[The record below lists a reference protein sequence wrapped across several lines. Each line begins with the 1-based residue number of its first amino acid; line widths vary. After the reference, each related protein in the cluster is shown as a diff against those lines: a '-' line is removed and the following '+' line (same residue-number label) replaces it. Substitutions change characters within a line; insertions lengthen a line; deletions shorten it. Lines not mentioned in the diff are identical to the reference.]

1 MWNLDEK
8 KLQEML
14 DGFLN
19 FQEVWTLEKVKNMTL
34 EEYTNIKKDNPNRDD
49 FTFWI
54 ESKLDNLGSIWGGS
68 AFKFGIYRRNDES
81 QKESSS
87 GRLYSQNYAWIAKY
101 GNNENEAFNN
111 IKEKII
117 QIIQASQDNNLKT
130 IEKIDFGDAIKWK
143 IAFHY
148 QDVKNIKIVNIF
160 SKNVLDLISL
170 NEFKE
175 KLKIYQ
181 IHKKLLENKNLSLV
195 KMIENIAIPLWN
207 KYGMDS
213 QNYIDKMK
221 NLFSEY
227 LNKKKLDKN
236 TINKY
241 IQVIENISKEFLK
254 ENLYSCD
261 LFSFDQNINKL
272 NKNEEFKLKN
282 SNGHNMYSSA
292 LNYYKAFLID
302 YYEQDIFITERVQS
316 EESNMK
322 IIPLNQ
328 ILYGSPGTG
337 KTYHTIDKALEI
349 ISKEEKIQIPS
360 EDDRINR
367 KKIFDEYVK
376 NGQIVFTTFHQSYGY
391 EEFVEGIKPMMNNEA
406 NSQEIQYEIKDGI
419 FKDICNRALENYE
432 NSNLNTEELREKIKL
447 REKVEKFL
455 NRLLETNEPI
465 SKTKGGNFFINSFNN
480 NTIEIYSEDVERF
493 DGIFKLSL
501 STFITL
507 LKSNI
512 EFNSAVEMFK
522 KVFDR
527 DYADRTHTYYFNLVN
542 KFKEYEKQAVLKTE
556 DNKISSNSLNSY
568 IIIID
573 EINRGNV
580 SKIFGELITLIEPSK
595 RIGESEELKVTLP
608 YSGEKFGV
616 PKNVYIIGTMNTA
629 DRSITS
635 LDAALRRR
643 FEFVEMMP
651 DPDLLKN
658 VFICKDVEN
667 PNKDEDYLGDDAKT
681 EGFAEILQNI
691 LISIN
696 KRIEFLLDREKTIG
710 HAFFMSEAVKFNKDN
725 WCKSDEYE
733 EDWYV
738 LSISKLKSIFQNK
751 IIPLL
756 QEYFYNDYALISAV
770 LNDNGMIEKCE
781 KDDKYLQK
789 IKNLDNVDSEKIIYN
804 IASFDNKIW
813 NDIKTYQA
821 IYNDG
826 ENQSKNDKQ

>member
-1 MWNLDEK
+1 NAYNSDKLSSKDEIVNFDFLK
-8 KLQEML
+8 NYGFCVKLSYGKGTISKIPWIIFIRTDTQEY
-14 DGFLN
+14 
-19 FQEVWTLEKVKNMTL
+19 KAS
-34 EEYTNIKKDNPNRDD
+34 Y
-49 FTFWI
+49 
-54 ESKLDNLGSIWGGS
+54 
-68 AFKFGIYRRNDES
+68 GIYVYCGIKRENGEIIVCIGESEDKTINYLAKNKVDDYNTQFNKKTYDYKNLNNDIDLIIDKIIENMQWFAKLPLNEIQDRNDLS
-81 QKESSS
+81 KSNNKEIRNDGSEMS
-87 GRLYSQNYAWIAKY
+87 N
-101 GNNENEAFNN
+101 
-111 IKEKII
+111 
-117 QIIQASQDNNLKT
+117 
-130 IEKIDFGDAIKWK
+130 
-143 IAFHY
+143 
-148 QDVKNIKIVNIF
+148 
-160 SKNVLDLISL
+160 
-170 NEFKE
+170 
-175 KLKIYQ
+175 
-181 IHKKLLENKNLSLV
+181 KKENKNLSL
-195 KMIENIAIPLWN
+195 
-207 KYGMDS
+207 
-213 QNYIDKMK
+213 
-221 NLFSEY
+221 
-227 LNKKKLDKN
+227 
-236 TINKY
+236 
-241 IQVIENISKEFLK
+241 
-254 ENLYSCD
+254 
-261 LFSFDQNINKL
+261 
-272 NKNEEFKLKN
+272 
-282 SNGHNMYSSA
+282 
-292 LNYYKAFLID
+292 
-302 YYEQDIFITERVQS
+302 
-316 EESNMK
+316 
-322 IIPLNQ
+322 NQ
-328 ILYGSPGTG
+328 ILYGPPGTG

-349 ISKEEKIQIPS
+349 LGENLESRDRDEK
-360 EDDRINR
+360 
-367 KKIFDEYVK
+367 KAKFDEYVK
-376 NGQIVFTTFHQSYGY
+376 DGQIVFTTFHQSYGY

-635 LDAALRRR
+635 LDTALRRR

>member
-19 FQEVWTLEKVKNMTL
+19 FQKVWTLEKVKNMTL

-117 QIIQASQDNNLKT
+117 QIIQASQDNNLKA

-292 LNYYKAFLID
+292 LNYYRAFLID

-349 ISKEEKIQIPS
+349 LGENLENR
-360 EDDRINR
+360 DD
-367 KKIFDEYVK
+367 KKAKFDEYVK

-391 EEFVEGIKPMMNNEA
+391 EEFVEGIKPIIDNDE
-406 NSQEIQYEIKDGI
+406 NSQEVKYDVKDGI
-419 FKDICNRALENYE
+419 FKELCDKSLKNYILSMQNENEIDLDKLIFEFANYINQDFLNKGNEFPLENKVSIKKILLNFKDEYRSFSLGGSIKSPQSLTIDIIKRDYLNFKNKKILSFKDIKPKYDSQSDYHGNAIYYFMFYNKLKEFE
-432 NSNLNTEELREKIKL
+432 NIQNEKFKIK
-447 REKVEKFL
+447 K
-455 NRLLETNEPI
+455 
-465 SKTKGGNFFINSFNN
+465 
-480 NTIEIYSEDVERF
+480 EI
-493 DGIFKLSL
+493 
-501 STFITL
+501 
-507 LKSNI
+507 LK
-512 EFNSAVEMFK
+512 
-522 KVFDR
+522 
-527 DYADRTHTYYFNLVN
+527 
-542 KFKEYEKQAVLKTE
+542 
-556 DNKISSNSLNSY
+556 SY

-595 RIGESEELKVTLP
+595 RIGEKEELKVTLP
-608 YSGEKFGV
+608 YSGKEFGV

-635 LDAALRRR
+635 LDTALRRR
-643 FEFVEMMP
+643 FEFIEMMP
-651 DPDLLKN
+651 DVSKLSMDCEGINLQELLK
-658 VFICKDVEN
+658 
-667 PNKDEDYLGDDAKT
+667 A
-681 EGFAEILQNI
+681 
-691 LISIN
+691 IN
-696 KRIEFLLDREKTIG
+696 TRIEYLLDREKTIG
-710 HAFFMSEAVKFNKDN
+710 HAFFISVENL
-725 WCKSDEYE
+725 
-733 EDWYV
+733 ED
-738 LSISKLKSIFQNK
+738 LKKVFKNK

-781 KDDKYLQK
+781 KNDKYLQK

>member
-1 MWNLDEK
+1 MSASCINSHY
-8 KLQEML
+8 
-14 DGFLN
+14 
-19 FQEVWTLEKVKNMTL
+19 LEFVKYVNAYK
-34 EEYTNIKKDNPNRDD
+34 EYTSKDMVKYLKTRGGDKEFKVEIKNQKIEVIASVDNIIRTYSLERFLRYSVLGK
-49 FTFWI
+49 I
-54 ESKLDNLGSIWGGS
+54 EEDSSYAKPLFEDILNNSNLSIIKLS
-68 AFKFGIYRRNDES
+68 
-81 QKESSS
+81 
-87 GRLYSQNYAWIAKY
+87 
-101 GNNENEAFNN
+101 ENEKIYKEQHFEN
-111 IKEKII
+111 EKIL
-117 QIIQASQDNNLKT
+117 S
-130 IEKIDFGDAIKWK
+130 
-143 IAFHY
+143 
-148 QDVKNIKIVNIF
+148 
-160 SKNVLDLISL
+160 
-170 NEFKE
+170 
-175 KLKIYQ
+175 
-181 IHKKLLENKNLSLV
+181 ENQNLS
-195 KMIENIAIPLWN
+195 
-207 KYGMDS
+207 
-213 QNYIDKMK
+213 
-221 NLFSEY
+221 
-227 LNKKKLDKN
+227 
-236 TINKY
+236 
-241 IQVIENISKEFLK
+241 
-254 ENLYSCD
+254 
-261 LFSFDQNINKL
+261 
-272 NKNEEFKLKN
+272 
-282 SNGHNMYSSA
+282 
-292 LNYYKAFLID
+292 
-302 YYEQDIFITERVQS
+302 
-316 EESNMK
+316 
-322 IIPLNQ
+322 LNQ
-328 ILYGSPGTG
+328 ILYGPPGTG

-349 ISKEEKIQIPS
+349 LGENLESRDEK
-360 EDDRINR
+360 
-367 KKIFDEYVK
+367 KAKFDEYVK

-432 NSNLNTEELREKIKL
+432 NSNLSTEELREKIKL

-608 YSGEKFGV
+608 YSGKKFGV
-616 PKNVYIIGTMNTA
+616 PKNVYILGTMNTA

-635 LDAALRRR
+635 LDTALRRR

-725 WCKSDEYE
+725 WCKPDEYE

>member
-1 MWNLDEK
+1 LSSKDEIVNFDFLK
-8 KLQEML
+8 NYGFCVKLSYGKGTISKIPWIIFIRTDTQEY
-14 DGFLN
+14 
-19 FQEVWTLEKVKNMTL
+19 KAS
-34 EEYTNIKKDNPNRDD
+34 Y
-49 FTFWI
+49 
-54 ESKLDNLGSIWGGS
+54 
-68 AFKFGIYRRNDES
+68 GIYVYCGIKRENGEIIVCIGESEDKTINYLAKNKVDDYNTQFNKKTYDYKNLNNDIDLIIDKIIENMQWFAKLPLNEIQDRNDLS
-81 QKESSS
+81 KSNNKEIRNDGSEMS
-87 GRLYSQNYAWIAKY
+87 N
-101 GNNENEAFNN
+101 
-111 IKEKII
+111 
-117 QIIQASQDNNLKT
+117 
-130 IEKIDFGDAIKWK
+130 
-143 IAFHY
+143 
-148 QDVKNIKIVNIF
+148 
-160 SKNVLDLISL
+160 
-170 NEFKE
+170 
-175 KLKIYQ
+175 
-181 IHKKLLENKNLSLV
+181 KKENKNLSL
-195 KMIENIAIPLWN
+195 
-207 KYGMDS
+207 
-213 QNYIDKMK
+213 
-221 NLFSEY
+221 
-227 LNKKKLDKN
+227 
-236 TINKY
+236 
-241 IQVIENISKEFLK
+241 
-254 ENLYSCD
+254 
-261 LFSFDQNINKL
+261 
-272 NKNEEFKLKN
+272 
-282 SNGHNMYSSA
+282 
-292 LNYYKAFLID
+292 
-302 YYEQDIFITERVQS
+302 
-316 EESNMK
+316 
-322 IIPLNQ
+322 NQ
-328 ILYGSPGTG
+328 ILYGPPGTG

-349 ISKEEKIQIPS
+349 LGENLESRDRDEK
-360 EDDRINR
+360 
-367 KKIFDEYVK
+367 KAKFDEYVK
-376 NGQIVFTTFHQSYGY
+376 DGQIVFTTFHQSYGY

-608 YSGEKFGV
+608 YSGKKFGV
-616 PKNVYIIGTMNTA
+616 PKNVYILGTMNTA

-635 LDAALRRR
+635 LDTALRRR

-725 WCKSDEYE
+725 WCKPDKYE

>member
-1 MWNLDEK
+1 MWNLDKK
-8 KLQEML
+8 KLQEMH

-292 LNYYKAFLID
+292 LNYYRAFLID

-391 EEFVEGIKPMMNNEA
+391 EEFVEGIKPIIDNDE
-406 NSQEIQYEIKDGI
+406 NSQEVKYDVKDGI
-419 FKDICNRALENYE
+419 FKELCEKALENRD
-432 NSNLNTEELREKIKL
+432 SIKNFNFYIDKL
-447 REKVEKFL
+447 KEKVKIDDNNPEKYFEL
-455 NRLLETNEPI
+455 PNTKYSIQYRNGKTFRI
-465 SKTKGGNFFINSFNN
+465 KFDDMSKNHKDYPVSIDNIEKLYKTSNID
-480 NTIEIYSEDVERF
+480 EIY
-493 DGIFKLSL
+493 
-501 STFITL
+501 
-507 LKSNI
+507 
-512 EFNSAVEMFK
+512 NSAYVRAILNYLKLQGLEDYK
-522 KVFDR
+522 EKDEKV
-527 DYADRTHTYYFNLVN
+527 NLP
-542 KFKEYEKQAVLKTE
+542 
-556 DNKISSNSLNSY
+556 Y

-595 RIGESEELKVTLP
+595 RIGEKEELKVKLP
-608 YSGEKFGV
+608 YSGEEFGV
-616 PKNVYIIGTMNTA
+616 PKNVYIIGTMNTV

-635 LDAALRRR
+635 LDTALRRR
-643 FEFVEMMP
+643 FEFIEMMP
-651 DPDLLKN
+651 DVSKLSMDCEGINLQELLK
-658 VFICKDVEN
+658 
-667 PNKDEDYLGDDAKT
+667 A
-681 EGFAEILQNI
+681 
-691 LISIN
+691 IN
-696 KRIEFLLDREKTIG
+696 TRIEYLLDREKTIG
-710 HAFFMSEAVKFNKDN
+710 HAFFIGVENLND
-725 WCKSDEYE
+725 
-733 EDWYV
+733 
-738 LSISKLKSIFQNK
+738 LKKVFKNK

-756 QEYFYNDYALISAV
+756 QEYFYNDYALIDAV
-770 LNDNGMIEKCE
+770 LNKNGMLEISVENKDYLKNMTEFIESDKVVYKFSDSNNWS
-781 KDDKYLQK
+781 KDTFIK
-789 IKNLDNVDSEKIIYN
+789 IYE
-804 IASFDNKIW
+804 
-813 NDIKTYQA
+813 
-821 IYNDG
+821 
-826 ENQSKNDKQ
+826 

>member
-328 ILYGSPGTG
+328 ILYGPPGTG

-349 ISKEEKIQIPS
+349 LGENLESRDEK
-360 EDDRINR
+360 
-367 KKIFDEYVK
+367 KAKFDEYVRK
-376 NGQIVFTTFHQSYGY
+376 GQIVFTTFHQSYGY
-391 EEFVEGIKPMMNNEA
+391 EEFVEGIKPIIDNDE
-406 NSQEIQYEIKDGI
+406 NSQEVKYDVKDGI
-419 FKDICNRALENYE
+419 FKELCDKSLKNYILSMQNENEIDLDKLIFEFANYINQDFLNKGNEFPLENKVSIKKILLNFKDEYRSFSLGGSIKSPQSLTIDIIKRDYLNFKNKKILSFKDIKPKYDSQSDYHGNAIYYFMFYNKLKEFE
-432 NSNLNTEELREKIKL
+432 NIQNEKFKIK
-447 REKVEKFL
+447 K
-455 NRLLETNEPI
+455 
-465 SKTKGGNFFINSFNN
+465 
-480 NTIEIYSEDVERF
+480 EI
-493 DGIFKLSL
+493 
-501 STFITL
+501 
-507 LKSNI
+507 LK
-512 EFNSAVEMFK
+512 
-522 KVFDR
+522 
-527 DYADRTHTYYFNLVN
+527 
-542 KFKEYEKQAVLKTE
+542 
-556 DNKISSNSLNSY
+556 SY

-595 RIGESEELKVTLP
+595 RIGEKEELKVTLP
-608 YSGEKFGV
+608 YSGKEFGV

-635 LDAALRRR
+635 LDTALRRR
-643 FEFVEMMP
+643 FEFIEMMP
-651 DPDLLKN
+651 DVSKLSIDCEGINLQELLK
-658 VFICKDVEN
+658 
-667 PNKDEDYLGDDAKT
+667 A
-681 EGFAEILQNI
+681 
-691 LISIN
+691 IN
-696 KRIEFLLDREKTIG
+696 TRIEYLLDREKTIG
-710 HAFFMSEAVKFNKDN
+710 HAFF
-725 WCKSDEYE
+725 
-733 EDWYV
+733 
-738 LSISKLKSIFQNK
+738 ISVENLESLKKVFKNR

-756 QEYFYNDYALISAV
+756 QEYFYNDYALIDAV
-770 LNDNGMIEKCE
+770 LNKNGMLEISVENKDYLKNMTEFIESDKIVYKFSDSNNWN
-781 KDDKYLQK
+781 KDTFIK
-789 IKNLDNVDSEKIIYN
+789 IYK
-804 IASFDNKIW
+804 
-813 NDIKTYQA
+813 
-821 IYNDG
+821 
-826 ENQSKNDKQ
+826 

>member
-1 MWNLDEK
+1 HACINSHY
-8 KLQEML
+8 
-14 DGFLN
+14 
-19 FQEVWTLEKVKNMTL
+19 LEFVKYVNAYK
-34 EEYTNIKKDNPNRDD
+34 EYTSKDMVKYLKTRGGDKEFKVEIKNQKIEVIASVDNIIRTYSLERFLRYSVLGK
-49 FTFWI
+49 I
-54 ESKLDNLGSIWGGS
+54 EEDSSYAKPLFEDILNNSNLSIIKLS
-68 AFKFGIYRRNDES
+68 
-81 QKESSS
+81 
-87 GRLYSQNYAWIAKY
+87 
-101 GNNENEAFNN
+101 ENEKIYKEQHFEN
-111 IKEKII
+111 EKIL
-117 QIIQASQDNNLKT
+117 S
-130 IEKIDFGDAIKWK
+130 
-143 IAFHY
+143 
-148 QDVKNIKIVNIF
+148 
-160 SKNVLDLISL
+160 
-170 NEFKE
+170 
-175 KLKIYQ
+175 
-181 IHKKLLENKNLSLV
+181 ENQNLS
-195 KMIENIAIPLWN
+195 
-207 KYGMDS
+207 
-213 QNYIDKMK
+213 
-221 NLFSEY
+221 
-227 LNKKKLDKN
+227 
-236 TINKY
+236 
-241 IQVIENISKEFLK
+241 
-254 ENLYSCD
+254 
-261 LFSFDQNINKL
+261 
-272 NKNEEFKLKN
+272 
-282 SNGHNMYSSA
+282 
-292 LNYYKAFLID
+292 
-302 YYEQDIFITERVQS
+302 
-316 EESNMK
+316 
-322 IIPLNQ
+322 LNQ
-328 ILYGSPGTG
+328 ILYGPPGTG

-349 ISKEEKIQIPS
+349 LGENLESRDEK
-360 EDDRINR
+360 
-367 KKIFDEYVK
+367 KAKFDEYVK

-608 YSGEKFGV
+608 YSGKKFGV
-616 PKNVYIIGTMNTA
+616 PKNVYILGTMNTA

-635 LDAALRRR
+635 LDTALRRR

-725 WCKSDEYE
+725 WCKPDKYE

>member
-1 MWNLDEK
+1 
-8 KLQEML
+8 ML

-391 EEFVEGIKPMMNNEA
+391 EEFVEGIKPIIDNDE
-406 NSQEIQYEIKDGI
+406 NSQEVKYDVKDGI
-419 FKDICNRALENYE
+419 FKELCDKSLKNYILSMQNENEIDLDKLIFEFANYINQDFLNKGNEFPLENKVSIKKILLNSKDEYRSFLLGGSIKSPQRLTIDIIKRDYLNFKNKKILSFKDIKPKYDSQSDYHGNAIYYFMFYNKLKEFE
-432 NSNLNTEELREKIKL
+432 NIQNEKFKIK
-447 REKVEKFL
+447 K
-455 NRLLETNEPI
+455 
-465 SKTKGGNFFINSFNN
+465 
-480 NTIEIYSEDVERF
+480 EI
-493 DGIFKLSL
+493 
-501 STFITL
+501 
-507 LKSNI
+507 LK
-512 EFNSAVEMFK
+512 
-522 KVFDR
+522 
-527 DYADRTHTYYFNLVN
+527 
-542 KFKEYEKQAVLKTE
+542 
-556 DNKISSNSLNSY
+556 SY

-580 SKIFGELITLIEPSK
+580 SKIFGELITLIEASK
-595 RIGESEELKVTLP
+595 RIGEKEELKVTLP
-608 YSGEKFGV
+608 YSGKEFGV

-635 LDAALRRR
+635 LDTALRRR
-643 FEFVEMMP
+643 FEFIEMMP
-651 DPDLLKN
+651 DVSKLSMDCEGINLQELLK
-658 VFICKDVEN
+658 
-667 PNKDEDYLGDDAKT
+667 A
-681 EGFAEILQNI
+681 
-691 LISIN
+691 IN
-696 KRIEFLLDREKTIG
+696 TRIEYLLDREKTIG
-710 HAFFMSEAVKFNKDN
+710 HAFFISVENL
-725 WCKSDEYE
+725 
-733 EDWYV
+733 ED
-738 LSISKLKSIFQNK
+738 LKKVFKNK

-756 QEYFYNDYALISAV
+756 QEYFYNDYALIDAV
-770 LNDNGMIEKCE
+770 LNKNGMLEISVENKDYLKNMTEFIESDKIVYKFSDSNNWS
-781 KDDKYLQK
+781 KDTFIK
-789 IKNLDNVDSEKIIYN
+789 IYE
-804 IASFDNKIW
+804 
-813 NDIKTYQA
+813 
-821 IYNDG
+821 
-826 ENQSKNDKQ
+826 

>member
-1 MWNLDEK
+1 T
-8 KLQEML
+8 QEY
-14 DGFLN
+14 
-19 FQEVWTLEKVKNMTL
+19 KAS
-34 EEYTNIKKDNPNRDD
+34 Y
-49 FTFWI
+49 
-54 ESKLDNLGSIWGGS
+54 
-68 AFKFGIYRRNDES
+68 GIYVYCGIKRENGEIIVCIGESEDKTINYLAKNKVDDYNTQFNKKTYDYKNLNNDIDLIIDKIIENMQWFAKLPLNEIQDRNDLS
-81 QKESSS
+81 KSNNKEIRNDGSEMS
-87 GRLYSQNYAWIAKY
+87 N
-101 GNNENEAFNN
+101 
-111 IKEKII
+111 
-117 QIIQASQDNNLKT
+117 
-130 IEKIDFGDAIKWK
+130 
-143 IAFHY
+143 
-148 QDVKNIKIVNIF
+148 
-160 SKNVLDLISL
+160 
-170 NEFKE
+170 
-175 KLKIYQ
+175 
-181 IHKKLLENKNLSLV
+181 KKENKNLSL
-195 KMIENIAIPLWN
+195 
-207 KYGMDS
+207 
-213 QNYIDKMK
+213 
-221 NLFSEY
+221 
-227 LNKKKLDKN
+227 
-236 TINKY
+236 
-241 IQVIENISKEFLK
+241 
-254 ENLYSCD
+254 
-261 LFSFDQNINKL
+261 
-272 NKNEEFKLKN
+272 
-282 SNGHNMYSSA
+282 
-292 LNYYKAFLID
+292 
-302 YYEQDIFITERVQS
+302 
-316 EESNMK
+316 
-322 IIPLNQ
+322 NQ
-328 ILYGSPGTG
+328 ILYGPPGTG

-349 ISKEEKIQIPS
+349 LGENLESRDRDEK
-360 EDDRINR
+360 
-367 KKIFDEYVK
+367 KAKFDEYVK
-376 NGQIVFTTFHQSYGY
+376 DGQIVFTTFHQSYGY

-635 LDAALRRR
+635 LDTALRRR

>member
-1 MWNLDEK
+1 M
-8 KLQEML
+8 QEYNNKS
-14 DGFLN
+14 GN
-19 FQEVWTLEKVKNMTL
+19 GCPHACINSHYLEFVKYVNAYK
-34 EEYTNIKKDNPNRDD
+34 EYTSKDMVKYLKTRGGDKEFKVEIKNQKIEVIASVDNIIRTYSLERFLRYSVLGK
-49 FTFWI
+49 I
-54 ESKLDNLGSIWGGS
+54 EEDSSYAKPLFEDILNNSNLSIIKLS
-68 AFKFGIYRRNDES
+68 
-81 QKESSS
+81 
-87 GRLYSQNYAWIAKY
+87 
-101 GNNENEAFNN
+101 ENEKIYKEQHFEN
-111 IKEKII
+111 EKIL
-117 QIIQASQDNNLKT
+117 S
-130 IEKIDFGDAIKWK
+130 
-143 IAFHY
+143 
-148 QDVKNIKIVNIF
+148 
-160 SKNVLDLISL
+160 
-170 NEFKE
+170 
-175 KLKIYQ
+175 
-181 IHKKLLENKNLSLV
+181 ENQNLS
-195 KMIENIAIPLWN
+195 
-207 KYGMDS
+207 
-213 QNYIDKMK
+213 
-221 NLFSEY
+221 
-227 LNKKKLDKN
+227 
-236 TINKY
+236 
-241 IQVIENISKEFLK
+241 
-254 ENLYSCD
+254 
-261 LFSFDQNINKL
+261 
-272 NKNEEFKLKN
+272 
-282 SNGHNMYSSA
+282 
-292 LNYYKAFLID
+292 
-302 YYEQDIFITERVQS
+302 
-316 EESNMK
+316 
-322 IIPLNQ
+322 LNQ
-328 ILYGSPGTG
+328 ILYGPPGTG

-349 ISKEEKIQIPS
+349 LGENLESRDEK
-360 EDDRINR
+360 
-367 KKIFDEYVK
+367 KAKFDEYVK

-391 EEFVEGIKPMMNNEA
+391 EEFVEGIKPIIDNDE
-406 NSQEIQYEIKDGI
+406 NSQEVKYDVKDGI
-419 FKDICNRALENYE
+419 FKELCEKALENRD
-432 NSNLNTEELREKIKL
+432 SIKNFNFYIDKL
-447 REKVEKFL
+447 KEKVKIDDNNPEKYFEL
-455 NRLLETNEPI
+455 PNTKYSIQYRNGKTFRI
-465 SKTKGGNFFINSFNN
+465 KFDDMSKNHKDYPVSIDNIEKLYKTSNID
-480 NTIEIYSEDVERF
+480 EIY
-493 DGIFKLSL
+493 
-501 STFITL
+501 
-507 LKSNI
+507 
-512 EFNSAVEMFK
+512 NSAYVRAILNYLKLQGLEDYK
-522 KVFDR
+522 EKDEKV
-527 DYADRTHTYYFNLVN
+527 NLP
-542 KFKEYEKQAVLKTE
+542 
-556 DNKISSNSLNSY
+556 Y

-595 RIGESEELKVTLP
+595 RIGEKEELKVTLP

-635 LDAALRRR
+635 LDTALRRR

-725 WCKSDEYE
+725 WCKPDEYE

>member
-1 MWNLDEK
+1 MIE
-8 KLQEML
+8 
-14 DGFLN
+14 FLN
-19 FQEVWTLEKVKNMTL
+19 EDRKKFKEYLIDFFHNAYNSDKLSSKDEIVNFDFLKNYGFCVKLSYGKGTISKIPWIIFIRTDTQEYKAS
-34 EEYTNIKKDNPNRDD
+34 Y
-49 FTFWI
+49 
-54 ESKLDNLGSIWGGS
+54 
-68 AFKFGIYRRNDES
+68 GIYVYCGIKRENGEIIVCIGESEDKTINYLAKNKVDDYNTQFNKKTYDYKNLNNDIDLIIENMQWFAKLPLNEIQDRNDLS
-81 QKESSS
+81 KSNNKEIRNDGSEMS
-87 GRLYSQNYAWIAKY
+87 N
-101 GNNENEAFNN
+101 
-111 IKEKII
+111 
-117 QIIQASQDNNLKT
+117 
-130 IEKIDFGDAIKWK
+130 
-143 IAFHY
+143 
-148 QDVKNIKIVNIF
+148 
-160 SKNVLDLISL
+160 
-170 NEFKE
+170 
-175 KLKIYQ
+175 
-181 IHKKLLENKNLSLV
+181 KKENKNLSL
-195 KMIENIAIPLWN
+195 
-207 KYGMDS
+207 
-213 QNYIDKMK
+213 
-221 NLFSEY
+221 
-227 LNKKKLDKN
+227 
-236 TINKY
+236 
-241 IQVIENISKEFLK
+241 
-254 ENLYSCD
+254 
-261 LFSFDQNINKL
+261 
-272 NKNEEFKLKN
+272 
-282 SNGHNMYSSA
+282 
-292 LNYYKAFLID
+292 
-302 YYEQDIFITERVQS
+302 
-316 EESNMK
+316 
-322 IIPLNQ
+322 NQ
-328 ILYGSPGTG
+328 ILYGPPGTG

-349 ISKEEKIQIPS
+349 LGENLESRDRDEK
-360 EDDRINR
+360 
-367 KKIFDEYVK
+367 KAKFDEYVK
-376 NGQIVFTTFHQSYGY
+376 DGQIVFTTFHQSYGY

-455 NRLLETNEPI
+455 NRLLEINEPI

-608 YSGEKFGV
+608 YSGKKFGV
-616 PKNVYIIGTMNTA
+616 PKNVYILGTMNTA

-635 LDAALRRR
+635 LDTALRRR

-725 WCKSDEYE
+725 WCKPDKYE

-821 IYNDG
+821 IYNCRR
-826 ENQSKNDKQ
+826 KNKMSIWKDKMSIKIAILSFRKT

>member
-1 MWNLDEK
+1 
-8 KLQEML
+8 
-14 DGFLN
+14 
-19 FQEVWTLEKVKNMTL
+19 
-34 EEYTNIKKDNPNRDD
+34 
-49 FTFWI
+49 
-54 ESKLDNLGSIWGGS
+54 
-68 AFKFGIYRRNDES
+68 
-81 QKESSS
+81 
-87 GRLYSQNYAWIAKY
+87 
-101 GNNENEAFNN
+101 
-111 IKEKII
+111 
-117 QIIQASQDNNLKT
+117 
-130 IEKIDFGDAIKWK
+130 
-143 IAFHY
+143 
-148 QDVKNIKIVNIF
+148 
-160 SKNVLDLISL
+160 
-170 NEFKE
+170 
-175 KLKIYQ
+175 
-181 IHKKLLENKNLSLV
+181 
-195 KMIENIAIPLWN
+195 N

-391 EEFVEGIKPMMNNEA
+391 EEFVEGIKPIIDNDE
-406 NSQEIQYEIKDGI
+406 NSQEVKYDVKDGI
-419 FKDICNRALENYE
+419 FKELCDKSLKNYILSMQNENEIDLDKLIFEFANYINQDFLNKGNEFPLENKVSIKKILLNFKDEYRSFSLGGSIKSPQSLTIDIIKRDYLNFKNKKILSFKDIKPKYDSQSDYHGNAIYYFMFYNKLKEFE
-432 NSNLNTEELREKIKL
+432 NIQNEKFKIK
-447 REKVEKFL
+447 K
-455 NRLLETNEPI
+455 
-465 SKTKGGNFFINSFNN
+465 
-480 NTIEIYSEDVERF
+480 EI
-493 DGIFKLSL
+493 
-501 STFITL
+501 
-507 LKSNI
+507 LK
-512 EFNSAVEMFK
+512 
-522 KVFDR
+522 
-527 DYADRTHTYYFNLVN
+527 
-542 KFKEYEKQAVLKTE
+542 
-556 DNKISSNSLNSY
+556 SY

-595 RIGESEELKVTLP
+595 RIGEKEELKVTLP
-608 YSGEKFGV
+608 YSGKEFGV

-635 LDAALRRR
+635 LDTALRRR
-643 FEFVEMMP
+643 FEFIEMMP
-651 DPDLLKN
+651 DVSKLSIDCEGINLQELLK
-658 VFICKDVEN
+658 
-667 PNKDEDYLGDDAKT
+667 A
-681 EGFAEILQNI
+681 
-691 LISIN
+691 IN
-696 KRIEFLLDREKTIG
+696 TRIEYLLDREKTIG
-710 HAFFMSEAVKFNKDN
+710 HAFF
-725 WCKSDEYE
+725 
-733 EDWYV
+733 
-738 LSISKLKSIFQNK
+738 ISVENLESLKKVFKNR

-756 QEYFYNDYALISAV
+756 QEYFYNDYALIDAV
-770 LNDNGMIEKCE
+770 LNKNGMLEISVENKDYLKNMTEFIESDKIVYKFSDSNNWN
-781 KDDKYLQK
+781 KDTFIK
-789 IKNLDNVDSEKIIYN
+789 IYK
-804 IASFDNKIW
+804 
-813 NDIKTYQA
+813 
-821 IYNDG
+821 
-826 ENQSKNDKQ
+826 

>member
-292 LNYYKAFLID
+292 LNYYRAFLID

-328 ILYGSPGTG
+328 ILYGPPGTG

-349 ISKEEKIQIPS
+349 LGENLESRDEK
-360 EDDRINR
+360 
-367 KKIFDEYVK
+367 KAKFDEYVRK
-376 NGQIVFTTFHQSYGY
+376 GQIVFTTFHQSYGY
-391 EEFVEGIKPMMNNEA
+391 EEFVEGIKPIIDNDE
-406 NSQEIQYEIKDGI
+406 NSQEVKYDVKDGI
-419 FKDICNRALENYE
+419 FKELCDKSLKNYILSMQNENEIDLDKLIFEFANYINQDFLNKGNEFPLENKVSIKKILLNFKDEYRSFSLGGSIKSPQSLTIDIIKRDYLNFKNKKILSFKDIKPKYDSQSDYHGNAIYYFMFYNKLKEFE
-432 NSNLNTEELREKIKL
+432 NIQNEKFKIK
-447 REKVEKFL
+447 K
-455 NRLLETNEPI
+455 
-465 SKTKGGNFFINSFNN
+465 
-480 NTIEIYSEDVERF
+480 EI
-493 DGIFKLSL
+493 
-501 STFITL
+501 
-507 LKSNI
+507 LK
-512 EFNSAVEMFK
+512 
-522 KVFDR
+522 
-527 DYADRTHTYYFNLVN
+527 
-542 KFKEYEKQAVLKTE
+542 
-556 DNKISSNSLNSY
+556 SY

-595 RIGESEELKVTLP
+595 RIGEKEELKVTLP

-635 LDAALRRR
+635 LDTALRRR
-643 FEFVEMMP
+643 FEFIEMMP
-651 DPDLLKN
+651 DVSKLSMDCEGINLQELLK
-658 VFICKDVEN
+658 
-667 PNKDEDYLGDDAKT
+667 A
-681 EGFAEILQNI
+681 
-691 LISIN
+691 IN
-696 KRIEFLLDREKTIG
+696 TRIEYLLDREKTIG
-710 HAFFMSEAVKFNKDN
+710 HAFFVSVENL
-725 WCKSDEYE
+725 
-733 EDWYV
+733 ED
-738 LSISKLKSIFQNK
+738 LKKVFQNK

-756 QEYFYNDYALISAV
+756 QEYFYNDYALINEV
-770 LNDNGMIEKCE
+770 LNDNGMIFEDK

-789 IKNLDNVDSEKIIYN
+789 IKNLDSVNSERSIYN
-804 IASFDNKIW
+804 IASFDDKIW
-813 NDIKTYQA
+813 DKIEIYQA
-821 IYNDG
+821 IYDDRNKI
-826 ENQSKNDKQ
+826 NNDKE